1 MILSISRRWMRALAV
16 AGTRLVK
23 RRLIAEFAS
32 VDPVRDHT
40 SLDRYAEFRMPGVGI
55 REYQRPGCGSQR
67 FGNLSGSRNDLALP
81 IHLGDARAHNVLQNF
96 GCVVLDD
103 LLRVN
108 LVGDLRR
115 IVAGVVTNN
124 PILDEPS
131 QRQVAN
137 RPS

>member
-1 MILSISRRWMRALAV
+1 M
-16 AGTRLVK
+16 K
-23 RRLIAEFAS
+23 RRLVAEFAP
-32 VDPVRDHT
+32 VDPIRDHT
-40 SLDRYAEFRMPGVGI
+40 GLDRNAEFRMPSVSV

-67 FGNLSGSRNDLALP
+67 LGNLSGSRNDLALP
-81 IHLGDARAHNVLQNF
+81 IHLGDARAHDVFQNL

-124 PILDEPS
+124 AIFDEPR